1 MTWSATERY
10 RLESAP
16 GGLALVQDLLN
27 TVAAGGPAHRDLL
40 ADVADAQ
47 KWTDGAIAAW
57 AAVTGRQAPRVTL
70 DEAALRELR
79 GFRDA
84 LREAAAVRAAESP
97 AGDHPEIPELAEIPE
112 HSGEAV
118 LRLGVDGV
126 VRLEV
131 RGHGGHRLVALVLAE
146 VYEGQRA
153 DTGRR
158 LKACR
163 NPECRV
169 AFYDRSRNN
178 SGVWHDVKTCGNAA
192 NLRAYRAR
200 QRER

>member
-40 ADVADAQ
+40 ADVTDAQ
-47 KWTDGAIAAW
+47 EWTNGATAAW
-57 AAVTGRQAPRVTL
+57 AAVTGLQTPHVTL
-70 DEAALRELR
+70 DEAALRVIR
-79 GFRDA
+79 GLRDA
-84 LREAAAVRAAESP
+84 LREAAVPGAGP
-97 AGDHPEIPELAEIPE
+97 LAGDHPEIPE
-112 HSGEAV
+112 HSGEAA
-118 LRLGVDGV
+118 LRLGGDGV
-126 VRLEV
+126 VRLEA
-131 RGHGGHRLVALVLAE
+131 RGHGGHQLVALVLAE
-146 VYEGQRA
+146 VYEGQQA
-153 DTGRR
+153 DTARR
-158 LKACR
+158 LKTCR

-178 SGVWHDVKTCGNAA
+178 SGAWHDVKTCGNAA

>member
-10 RLESAP
+10 RLEPAP
-16 GGLALVQDLLN
+16 GGLGLVQDLLN
-27 TVAAGGPAHRDLL
+27 TVAAGAPRRPDLL
-40 ADVADAQ
+40 AAPADAQ
-47 KWTDGAIAAW
+47 AW
-57 AAVTGRQAPRVTL
+57 ADEALAEWAGTTGRVAPRLVL
-70 DEAALRELR
+70 DAEGLPELRAFRDGLVEAAARSTRGEDDDPSPVPERTADAALRLDE
-79 GFRDA
+79 
-84 LREAAAVRAAESP
+84 
-97 AGDHPEIPELAEIPE
+97 
-112 HSGEAV
+112 
-118 LRLGVDGV
+118 DGV
-126 VRLEV
+126 VRLEP
-131 RGHGGHRLVALVLAE
+131 RGDGWRRVVALVLAE
-146 VYEGQRA
+146 IYEGQQA

-178 SGVWHDVKTCGNAA
+178 SGVWHDVKKCGNAA